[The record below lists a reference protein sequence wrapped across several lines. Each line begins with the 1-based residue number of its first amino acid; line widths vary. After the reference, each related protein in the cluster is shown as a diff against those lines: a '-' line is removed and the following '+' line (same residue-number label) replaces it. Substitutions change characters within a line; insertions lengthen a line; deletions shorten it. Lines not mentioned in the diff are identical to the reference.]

1 MKTRFAAALVLAL
14 AVSGCGHLPPTHY
27 YMLEAGDAHR
37 GSRIEGGPT
46 VGVAAFHVDAP
57 YDQDRIVY
65 RVGEDSPEIS
75 FYAYRRWAAPLS
87 RMVPRLAAATL
98 DGAGG
103 ATVEPAEPGRAYGA
117 RLEGRI
123 MTLEEVDL
131 AAGQR
136 VRARLVLTLRLADGS
151 DLWSREVAGESEL
164 NTNRV
169 GVVVQAMHALLEEL
183 IASTRAEVARALTR
197 QAPPG

>member
-1 MKTRFAAALVLAL
+1 
-14 AVSGCGHLPPTHY
+14 
-27 YMLEAGDAHR
+27 
-37 GSRIEGGPT
+37 
-46 VGVAAFHVDAP
+46 
-57 YDQDRIVY
+57 
-65 RVGEDSPEIS
+65 
-75 FYAYRRWAAPLS
+75 LS
-87 RMVPRLAAATL
+87 
-98 DGAGG
+98 
-103 ATVEPAEPGRAYGA
+103 
-117 RLEGRI
+117 
-123 MTLEEVDL
+123 
-131 AAGQR
+131 AGQR